1 MRSILAF
8 TVSVVSLL
16 AAISCS
22 GPTEEEKAVARLRNL
37 QKSGFVRV
45 VNLTESDTNF
55 VVGGKQ
61 LMAKIEPD
69 KGSVFLATPAG
80 SVKVESSQLSEP
92 VQFELAAKAN
102 ASVYLVSGAGGV
114 ESHTVANEP
123 RLIPENKAVVTV
135 VCADP
140 SAKYAFKPE
149 SGAEVALEAFKPTT
163 PIEAAGDFKAS
174 ITTAGGIDI
183 PVQIATQDHGAYT
196 IVVYKKGGKPTVLV
210 LNNHPD
216 MNVTAMGAAAG

>member
-1 MRSILAF
+1 MRN
-8 TVSVVSLL
+8 SLL
-16 AAISCS
+16 GALSFIALVALVSCS
-22 GPTEEEKAVARLRNL
+22 GPTEEEKAVTRLRNL
-37 QKSGFVRV
+37 QKSGFVRL
-45 VNLTESDTNF
+45 VNLTESETNF

-61 LMAKIEPD
+61 LMAKIQPD

-80 SVKVESSQLSEP
+80 SVKVESNQLGEP
-92 VQFELAAKAN
+92 VQFDLAAKDN
-102 ASVYLVSGAGGV
+102 TSVYLIAGANGV
-114 ESHTVANEP
+114 ESHTVTNEP

-149 SGAEVALEAFKPTT
+149 GGAEVALESFKPTT
-163 PIEAAGDFKAS
+163 PIDAPGDFKAS
-174 ITTAGGIDI
+174 ITAAGGVDI
-183 PVQIATQDHGAYT
+183 PVQISTQDHGAYT
-196 IVVYKKGGKPTVLV
+196 IVVYKRAGKPAVLV